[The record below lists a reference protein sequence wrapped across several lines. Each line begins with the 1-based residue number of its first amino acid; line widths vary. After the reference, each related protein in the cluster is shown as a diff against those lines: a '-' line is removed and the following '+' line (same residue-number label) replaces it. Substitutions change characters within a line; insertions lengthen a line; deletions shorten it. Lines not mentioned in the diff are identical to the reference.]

1 MLLTLKESC
10 CDGGGWAPGSA
21 RVHIPANIRSC
32 GNSNRPMNKPEVTE
46 SGLPISGLLR
56 QAIAFV
62 CDFAAFAGLRG
73 VMASMLAVLAA
84 SLEGVGLLLL
94 VPLLSLITASET
106 GTGWMHKFLVQA
118 FDIAGAQTRT
128 ARLSLL
134 LGLFAAVVVIRA
146 IIVARRNIM
155 LSQIEMGFI
164 EMVRARLASRLA
176 GAPWPVVSR
185 LQHARV
191 TQLMSG
197 DIHRIGTAT
206 HYMVQSAATLIIIGA
221 QIVIAFLLAPLL
233 TVVAL
238 ILIAMGAAVG
248 FVMLRRAHDFG
259 ALLSRLGIELMHE
272 TSQFLGGLKL
282 AAGQNRQANFVAEFQ
297 DSLERLK
304 REQLAYLGQENR
316 NRIAASIIAGLVG
329 ALIAF
334 VGLVLFDVQAAVI
347 LTMLFIFSRI
357 SAPAMQMSQMLQQFA
372 GTVPAHAEFLRLE
385 HDLAA
390 QDLPDLLCA
399 PAIAPGEIVFRE
411 VSFHYDRS
419 SRAGAGVERLNL
431 AIAPGTFLGVSG
443 PTGAG
448 KTTFADLLIGLLEP
462 DSGAIAVGGIPLRG
476 AAAIKWRDHVSY
488 VVQDPY
494 LFRDTIRRNL
504 LWANSQARDA
514 EVWDA
519 LAIAGVDDFV
529 ASLPAGLDTVLG
541 ERGTLISGGERQRLC
556 LARAVLRRPFL
567 FVLDEATSAIDVPA
581 ERKIIKAML
590 DLRPRPTI
598 VMIAHREQSLD
609 FCDRMLRLQNGRA
622 VADEPALV
630 G

>member
-1 MLLTLKESC
+1 
-10 CDGGGWAPGSA
+10 
-21 RVHIPANIRSC
+21 
-32 GNSNRPMNKPEVTE
+32 MNKPEVTE

-62 CDFAAFAGLRG
+62 RDFAAFAGLSG
-73 VMASMLAVLAA
+73 VIASALAVLAA
-84 SLEGVGLLLL
+84 SFEGAGLLLL
-94 VPLLSLITASET
+94 VPLLSLITASDT
-106 GTGWMHKFLVQA
+106 GTGWTHRFLMQA
-118 FDIAGAQTRT
+118 FEIAGAQTRT

-134 LGLFAAVVVIRA
+134 LGLFAGLVVIRA

-155 LSQIEMGFI
+155 LVRIEMGFI
-164 EMVRARLASRLA
+164 ETVRARLARRLA
-176 GAPWPVVSR
+176 AAPWPVVSR

-191 TQLMSG
+191 THLMSG
-197 DIHRIGTAT
+197 DIHRVGTAT
-206 HYMVQSAATLIIIGA
+206 HYMVQFAATLVIIGA

-233 TVVAL
+233 SVVAL
-238 ILIAMGAAVG
+238 ILIAIGAGVG

-259 ALLSRLGIELMHE
+259 ARLSRMGIELMHE

-297 DSLERLK
+297 DSLDRLK
-304 REQLAYLGQENR
+304 REQLAYLGQDNR
-316 NRIAASIIAGLVG
+316 NRLAASIIAGLVG

-357 SAPAMQMSQMLQQFA
+357 SGPAMQMSQMLQQFA

-385 HDLAA
+385 RDLAA
-390 QDLPDLLCA
+390 QDAPDTRLA
-399 PAIAPGEIVFRE
+399 PAITPGAIVFRD

-419 SRAGAGVERLNL
+419 SRAGIERLNL
-431 AIAPGTFLGVSG
+431 TIEPGTFLGVSG

-448 KTTFADLLIGLLEP
+448 KTTFADLLIGLIEP
-462 DSGAIAVGGIPLRG
+462 DSGEIAVGGVALRG
-476 AAAIKWRDHVSY
+476 AATIKWRDHVSY

-504 LWANSQARDA
+504 LWANPQASDA
-514 EVWDA
+514 EIWDA

-529 ASLPAGLDTVLG
+529 AGLTAGLDTVLG

-581 ERKIIKAML
+581 ERRIIKAML
-590 DLRPRPTI
+590 DLKPRPTI
-598 VMIAHREQSLD
+598 VMIAHRDQSLAS
-609 FCDRMLRLQNGRA
+609 CDHMLRLQNGRA
-622 VADEPALV
+622 LTDEPALT